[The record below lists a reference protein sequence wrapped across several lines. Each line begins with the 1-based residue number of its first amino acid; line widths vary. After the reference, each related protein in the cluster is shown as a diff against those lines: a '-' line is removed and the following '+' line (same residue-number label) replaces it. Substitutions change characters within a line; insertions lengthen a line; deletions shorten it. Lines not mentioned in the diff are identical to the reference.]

1 MAPKDTKEL
10 ELMIDLSLDIKGP
23 VAIRYPRGNSY
34 FLDKGKYEPIKL
46 GEYEVI
52 NKGKDIAVIAI
63 GNMVKQAIDSMD
75 ILKEKG
81 IEPTIVNAR
90 FLKPIDESILRD
102 IFNNHKY
109 IVTIED
115 NVIIGGF
122 GSRINK
128 FLIDN
133 NYDNKILN
141 IALEEEFIPHGD
153 INSLYE
159 AYGLSA
165 KCIAQKIENLL
176 N

>member
-1 MAPKDTKEL
+1 
-10 ELMIDLSLDIKGP
+10 
-23 VAIRYPRGNSY
+23 
-34 FLDKGKYEPIKL
+34 
-46 GEYEVI
+46 
-52 NKGKDIAVIAI
+52 
-63 GNMVKQAIDSMD
+63 
-75 ILKEKG
+75 
-81 IEPTIVNAR
+81 NAR